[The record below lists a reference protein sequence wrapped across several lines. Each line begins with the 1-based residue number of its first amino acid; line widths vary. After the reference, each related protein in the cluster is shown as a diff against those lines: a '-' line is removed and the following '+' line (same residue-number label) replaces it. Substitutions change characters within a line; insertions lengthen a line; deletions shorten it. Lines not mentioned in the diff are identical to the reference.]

1 VGGLDGK
8 RSVNDSDSRMEET
21 IVPRLEKID
30 GIVLG
35 MIVKLRL
42 RKARKKLR
50 DSQWRQSEGQSSL
63 EIEGLY
69 S

>member
-1 VGGLDGK
+1 MGGLDGK

-42 RKARKKLR
+42 RKAREKLR
-50 DSQWRQSEGQSSL
+50 DSQCRQSEGQSSL

>member
-1 VGGLDGK
+1 MGGLDGK